1 MTSVTV
7 IDLPRAFVSTVVFGI
22 STLASTGTVT
32 VVVGLREVT
41 TVVCDVDNNNA
52 FGRLDVMALLTVADL
67 PEAFLST
74 VVCDSSTLVAGT
86 DTVTVVVGL
95 QEAATVVCDVECV
108 FTFDDDD
115 CCCTIDVDALVV
127 IGNVITPFGSRIRST
142 CSLFRFMTR
151 PCSSKMILK

>member
-1 MTSVTV
+1 MTSVTS

-22 STLASTGTVT
+22 STLAGTGTVT
-32 VVVGLREVT
+32 VIVGLREAT

-52 FGRLDVMALLTVADL
+52 FGGLDVMALLTVADI
-67 PEAFLST
+67 LST
-74 VVCDSSTLVAGT
+74 VVCDVSTLVAGT

-95 QEAATVVCDVECV
+95 REAATVVCDVEGV

>member
-1 MTSVTV
+1 M
-7 IDLPRAFVSTVVFGI
+7 TVVVGLREAA
-22 STLASTGTVT
+22 TVVCDVEDTVT
-32 VVVGLREVT
+32 VVVGLRE
-41 TVVCDVDNNNA
+41 
-52 FGRLDVMALLTVADL
+52 
-67 PEAFLST
+67 
-74 VVCDSSTLVAGT
+74 
-86 DTVTVVVGL
+86 
-95 QEAATVVCDVECV
+95 AATVVCDVEGV